1 MLYNGGYVMININ
14 APDVLNQAKACLEFK
29 GDKAILVNDNDNVA
43 VANGVTKLG
52 DKIIISTL
60 TNKYVIGTSGVT
72 SLSGITDMTKLTDD
86 QCNALECGDVVLK
99 KTGNQYHSYRVSYK
113 EKNTGLCLT
122 YVDATNVET
131 ISYDYTGG
139 HWVYNSTDHTTLTPD
154 A

>member
-14 APDVLNQAKACLEFK
+14 APDVLDQAKACLEFK
-29 GDKAILVNDNDNVA
+29 GEKAILVNDNDNVA

-52 DKIIISTL
+52 DQIIISTL

-86 QCNALECGDVVLK
+86 QCNALECGDIVLK

-122 YVDATNVET
+122 YVDASCVET

>member
-14 APDVLNQAKACLEFK
+14 APDVLDQAKACLEFK
-29 GDKAILVNDNDNVA
+29 GEKAILVNDNDNVS
-43 VANGVTKLG
+43 VANGVSKSG

-113 EKNTGLCLT
+113 EKNTGMCLT
-122 YVDATNVET
+122 YVDASVVET
-131 ISYDYTGG
+131 ISYDYTDDA
-139 HWVYNSTDHTTLTPD
+139 WVYNSTDHTTLTPD

>member
-14 APDVLNQAKACLEFK
+14 APDVLDQAKACLEFK
-29 GDKAILVNDNDNVA
+29 GDKAILVNDNDNVS

-86 QCNALECGDVVLK
+86 QCNALECGDIVLK

-113 EKNTGLCLT
+113 EKNTGMCLT
-122 YVDATNVET
+122 YVDATSVET

>member
-14 APDVLNQAKACLEFK
+14 APDVLDQAKACLEFK
-29 GDKAILVNDNDNVA
+29 GEKAILVNDNDNVS
-43 VANGVTKLG
+43 VANGVSKLG

-113 EKNTGLCLT
+113 EKNTGMCLT
-122 YVDATNVET
+122 YVDASCVET

>member
-1 MLYNGGYVMININ
+1 MLYNGGYVMINVN
-14 APDVLNQAKACLEFK
+14 APDVYDQANACLEFK
-29 GDKAILVNDNDNVA
+29 GDKAILLNDNDNVS

-60 TNKYVIGTSGVT
+60 TNKYVIGKSGVT

-86 QCNALECGDVVLK
+86 QCNALECGDIVLK
-99 KTGNQYHSYRVSYK
+99 KTTNQYHSYRVSYK
-113 EKNTGLCLT
+113 EKDTGMCLT
-122 YVDATNVET
+122 YVDATSVET

>member
-14 APDVLNQAKACLEFK
+14 DPDVLNQAKACLEFK
-29 GDKAILVNDNDNVA
+29 GDKAILVNDNDNVG
-43 VANGVTKLG
+43 VANGVSKLG

-113 EKNTGLCLT
+113 EKNTGMCLT
-122 YVDATNVET
+122 YVDAASVET

>member
-14 APDVLNQAKACLEFK
+14 QPDVYNQAKACLEFK
-29 GDKAILVNDNDNVA
+29 GDKAILLNDNDNVS

-60 TNKYVIGTSGVT
+60 TNKYIIDKSGVT
-72 SLSGITDMTKLTDD
+72 SLNGITDMTKLTDD
-86 QCNALECGDVVLK
+86 QCNALKCGDVILK

-113 EKNTGLCLT
+113 EKNTGICLT
-122 YVDATNVET
+122 YVDATSVET

>member
-14 APDVLNQAKACLEFK
+14 APDVLDQAKACLEFK
-29 GDKAILVNDNDNVA
+29 GEKAILVNDNDNVS
-43 VANGVTKLG
+43 VANGVSKLG

-86 QCNALECGDVVLK
+86 QCNALECGDIVLK

-113 EKNTGLCLT
+113 EKNTGMCLT
-122 YVDATNVET
+122 YVDASCVET

>member
-14 APDVLNQAKACLEFK
+14 APDVLDQAKACLEFK
-29 GDKAILVNDNDNVA
+29 GEKAILVNDNDNVA

-52 DKIIISTL
+52 DQIIISTL

-72 SLSGITDMTKLTDD
+72 SLSGITDMTKLTTD
-86 QCNALECGDVVLK
+86 QCNALECGDIVLK

-113 EKNTGLCLT
+113 EKNTGMCLT
-122 YVDATNVET
+122 YVDASVVET
-131 ISYDYTGG
+131 ISYDYTDGA
-139 HWVYNSTDHTTLTPD
+139 WVYNSTDHTTLTPD

>member
-14 APDVLNQAKACLEFK
+14 APDVLDQAKACLEFK
-29 GDKAILVNDNDNVA
+29 GEKAILVNDNDNVA

-72 SLSGITDMTKLTDD
+72 SLSGITDITKLTDD

-113 EKNTGLCLT
+113 EKNTGMCLT
-122 YVDATNVET
+122 YVDATSVET

>member
-14 APDVLNQAKACLEFK
+14 APDVLDQANACLEFK
-29 GDKAILVNDNDNVA
+29 GEKAILVNDNDNVS
-43 VANGVTKLG
+43 VGNGVYKSG

-113 EKNTGLCLT
+113 EKNTGMCLT
-122 YVDATNVET
+122 YVDASCVET

>member
-14 APDVLNQAKACLEFK
+14 APDVLDQAKACLEFK
-29 GDKAILVNDNDNVA
+29 GEKAILVNDNDNVS
-43 VANGVTKLG
+43 VANGVSKSG

-86 QCNALECGDVVLK
+86 QCNALECGDIVLK

-122 YVDATNVET
+122 YVDATSVET

-139 HWVYNSTDHTTLTPD
+139 HWVYNSIDHTTLTPD

>member
-14 APDVLNQAKACLEFK
+14 APDVLDQAKACLEFK
-29 GDKAILVNDNDNVA
+29 GDKAILVNDNDNVG
-43 VANGVTKLG
+43 VANGVSKLG

-113 EKNTGLCLT
+113 EKNTGMCLT
-122 YVDATNVET
+122 YVDASCVET

>member
-14 APDVLNQAKACLEFK
+14 APDVYDQAKACLEFK
-29 GDKAILVNDNDNVA
+29 GDKAILLNDNDNVV

-52 DKIIISTL
+52 DNIIISTL
-60 TNKYVIGTSGVT
+60 TNKYVIGVSGVT
-72 SLSGITDMTKLTDD
+72 SLSGITDMTKLTTD

-113 EKNTGLCLT
+113 EKNTGMCLT
-122 YVDATNVET
+122 YVDASCVET
-131 ISYDYTGG
+131 ISYDYTDGA
-139 HWVYNSTDHTTLTPD
+139 WVYNSTDHTTLTPD

>member
-14 APDVLNQAKACLEFK
+14 AADVLNQAKACLEFK
-29 GDKAILVNDNDNVA
+29 GEKAILVNDNDNVA

-52 DKIIISTL
+52 DKIIISML

-113 EKNTGLCLT
+113 EKNTGMCLT
-122 YVDATNVET
+122 YVDATSVET

>member
-14 APDVLNQAKACLEFK
+14 APDVLDQAKACLEFK
-29 GDKAILVNDNDNVA
+29 GEKAILVNDNDNVA
-43 VANGVTKLG
+43 VANGVSKLG

-60 TNKYVIGTSGVT
+60 TNKYVIGTSGVS

-113 EKNTGLCLT
+113 EKNTGMCLT
-122 YVDATNVET
+122 YVDATSVET

>member
-14 APDVLNQAKACLEFK
+14 APDVLDQAKACLEFK
-29 GDKAILVNDNDNVA
+29 GEKAILVNDNDNVS
-43 VANGVTKLG
+43 VANGVSRLG

-113 EKNTGLCLT
+113 EKNTGMCLT
-122 YVDATNVET
+122 YVDASVVET
-131 ISYDYTGG
+131 ISYDYTDGA
-139 HWVYNSTDHTTLTPD
+139 WVYNSTDHTTLTPD